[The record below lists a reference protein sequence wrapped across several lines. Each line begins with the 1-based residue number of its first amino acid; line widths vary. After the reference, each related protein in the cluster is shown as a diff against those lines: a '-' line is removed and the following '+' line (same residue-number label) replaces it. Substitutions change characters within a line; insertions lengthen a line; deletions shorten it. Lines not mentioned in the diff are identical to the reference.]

1 MNVKSKWIGLLFGL
15 LMTLLA
21 FNVFELERTPRFVL
35 AGMLAFMGLILNI
48 RIYQLS
54 SPEERRK
61 RFIQFIIPF
70 LLCCGIFIYFFYF
83 YIPAL
88 RQ

>member
-1 MNVKSKWIGLLFGL
+1 MKQKLQNIIYFLAL
-15 LMTLLA
+15 LMGLIV

-35 AGMLAFMGLILNI
+35 AGILAFMGLILNI

-61 RFIQFIIPF
+61 RFIRFLIPF
-70 LLCCGIFIYFFYF
+70 LLCCGIIIYAYYF
-83 YIPAL
+83 YIREL
-88 RQ
+88 R